1 MLQSVD
7 THWREHLSALDHLRQ
22 GIHLRGYAQKNPSQE
37 YKREAFDLF
46 SMMLELVKSE
56 VTKVLMTVHF
66 RTPEDLAA
74 VEEPEAPQRPIPA
87 CGFAPGVD
95 EAAPAEAE
103 ADGDVAV
110 MERPQPF
117 VRGGQKVGRNDPCP
131 CRSGKVQALPWTAHL
146 AASRP

>member
-1 MLQSVD
+1 
-7 THWREHLSALDHLRQ
+7 
-22 GIHLRGYAQKNPSQE
+22 
-37 YKREAFDLF
+37 
-46 SMMLELVKSE
+46 MMLELVKSE

-131 CRSGKVQALPWTAHL
+131 CRSGKSYCIAMDGSPSGEPSITEHRGIERPVSPALISGGGTIL
-146 AASRP
+146 RYSIVLDVIG